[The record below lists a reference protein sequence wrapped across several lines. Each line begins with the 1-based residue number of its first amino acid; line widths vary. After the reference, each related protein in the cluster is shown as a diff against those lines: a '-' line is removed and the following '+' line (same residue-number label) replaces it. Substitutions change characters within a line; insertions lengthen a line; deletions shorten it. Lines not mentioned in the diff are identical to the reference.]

1 MKYKFKDIEN
11 KWQRIWEERGV
22 FKSKPEK
29 GKEKYYVLEMFPYPS
44 GRIHMGHVRNYSIGD
59 VIARFKKMFGY
70 NVIHPMGWD
79 SFGLPAE
86 NAAIKSGVH
95 PREWTLSNI
104 DYMKKELKK
113 LGFSYDWDR
122 EVTTC
127 LPDYYRW
134 NQWIFLKMLEK
145 GIAYRAK
152 ASVNWCPS
160 CLTVLANEQV
170 DEEGRCWR
178 CGSLV
183 EQKEIDSW
191 FLKITDYAEE
201 LLKDLEL
208 LKGHWPDP
216 VITMQKNWIGKSIG
230 AKVKFETESG
240 KTIEVFTTRPDT
252 LFGVTYIVLAPEHP
266 LTLELSK
273 GTEQEEAVKIFIE
286 KMKKTEKRKR
296 TTGDLEKEGV
306 FIGVYAIHPL
316 TGEKIPVYTAN
327 FVLMDYGTGA
337 VMSVPAH
344 DQRDF
349 EFAKKYGLPIK
360 VVITP
365 EGEELKAEEL
375 QEAYTEIGVLVNSGK
390 FSGMKSEEAKI
401 AITEELEKL
410 GKGEKAVQYRLRD
423 WNISRQRYWGTP
435 IPVIHCPEC
444 GIVPVPE
451 DELPVKL
458 PEDAPLTG
466 EGRSPLERVPEFINV
481 KCPKC
486 GRDAKRDPDTMDTFV
501 DSSWYFLR
509 YCSPEEKKL
518 PFNPEDASYWMVVD
532 QYIGGIEHAVLHLL
546 YSRFFTKVLRDL
558 GLFKAEEN
566 HRQYKFFKA
575 GEPFQNLLTQGM
587 VCKRWVSVKNLL
599 KAFNLDETSPVSAL
613 IKALTGKDVENSE
626 TVGSLMRK
634 HHITIGDN
642 AVLLLSIDEIRK
654 FIDNSIYIS
663 LKDFCH
669 FEGEKALLITVNSFT
684 RKIRFSIYQELREI
698 PPKDLEDKQII
709 ELADKILSIKEF
721 EKRKEKKDYIR
732 QLTQILLHK
741 KQVLPDFVEAWLKD
755 TPEDKR
761 KVVLTIT
768 DGKEEYRRTFLLR
781 KHQLEDIVEDLES
794 KYGEVS
800 KMSKSKLNVVDPDEM
815 IEKYGADATRLYV
828 LFAAPPESE
837 FEWKTEGIEGAYR
850 FLRRVFQ
857 FVAENREL
865 FDQEIEGKP
874 SKGGK
879 ELRRKVHQTLKK
891 VTDELQERFKFNTAI
906 AAIMELF
913 NEISKFKAEIDGDK
927 NVFKEAIE
935 KLIVMLSPFTPHV
948 AEEMWEIT
956 GHTTLLAEE
965 KWPEVDESALKV
977 EEVEIP
983 VQVNGKVR
991 GKITIP
997 TDADEETVREL
1008 ALSNEKIKKYTE
1020 GKNIIK
1026 FIYVKGR
1033 LVNIV
1038 VK

>member
-230 AKVKFETESG
+230 AKVKFETESS

-252 LFGVTYIVLAPEHP
+252 LFGVTYLVLAPEHP

-273 GTEQEEAVKIFIE
+273 GTEQEEAVKTFIE
-286 KMKKTEKRKR
+286 KMKRTEKRKR

-306 FIGVYAIHPL
+306 SVGVYAIHPL

-375 QEAYTEIGVLVNSGK
+375 QEAYTEPGVLVNSGK

-466 EGRSPLERVPEFINV
+466 EGRSPLERVSEFINV

-587 VCKRWVSVKNLL
+587 VCKRWVSVKSLL

-613 IKALTGKDVENSE
+613 IKALSGKDVENSE

-642 AVLLLSIDEIRK
+642 AVLLLGVDEIRK
-654 FIDNSIYIS
+654 FIDNLDELLSE
-663 LKDFCH
+663 L
-669 FEGEKALLITVNSFT
+669 EK
-684 RKIRFSIYQELREI
+684 
-698 PPKDLEDKQII
+698 
-709 ELADKILSIKEF
+709 
-721 EKRKEKKDYIR
+721 
-732 QLTQILLHK
+732 
-741 KQVLPDFVEAWLKD
+741 
-755 TPEDKR
+755 
-761 KVVLTIT
+761 
-768 DGKEEYRRTFLLR
+768 
-781 KHQLEDIVEDLES
+781 

-857 FVAENREL
+857 FVVENREL
-865 FDQEIEGKP
+865 FDQEIEGEP
-874 SKGGK
+874 SKVGK

-927 NVFKEAIE
+927 NVLKEAIE

-977 EEVEIP
+977 EEIEIP

-991 GKITIP
+991 GRITIP
-997 TDADEETVREL
+997 ADADEETVREL

>member
-1 MKYKFKDIEN
+1 MKYNFKDIEN
-11 KWQRIWEERGV
+11 KWQRIWKERGV

-95 PREWTLSNI
+95 PKEWTLSNI

-113 LGFSYDWDR
+113 LGFSYDWNR

-134 NQWIFLKMLEK
+134 NQWIFLKMLER

-178 CGSLV
+178 CGTVV

-273 GTEQEEAVKIFIE
+273 GTEQEEAVKAFVE

-306 FIGVYAIHPL
+306 FVGVYAIHPL

-360 VVITP
+360 VVIIP

-375 QEAYTEIGVLVNSGK
+375 QEAYTELGVLVNSGK
-390 FSGMKSEEAKI
+390 FSGMKSEEAKRS
-401 AITEELEKL
+401 ITEELEKL
-410 GKGEKAVQYRLRD
+410 EKGEKAVQYRLRD

-458 PEDAPLTG
+458 PENAPLTG

-509 YCSPEEKKL
+509 YCSPKEEKL

-566 HRQYKFFKA
+566 HRQYRFFKA

-587 VCKRWVSVKNLL
+587 VCKRWVSVKSLL

-613 IKALTGKDVENSE
+613 IKALSGKDVENSE

-634 HHITIGDN
+634 YHITIGDN
-642 AVLLLSIDEIRK
+642 AVLLLGVDEIRK
-654 FIDNSIYIS
+654 FIDNPDELLSE
-663 LKDFCH
+663 L
-669 FEGEKALLITVNSFT
+669 EK
-684 RKIRFSIYQELREI
+684 
-698 PPKDLEDKQII
+698 
-709 ELADKILSIKEF
+709 
-721 EKRKEKKDYIR
+721 
-732 QLTQILLHK
+732 
-741 KQVLPDFVEAWLKD
+741 
-755 TPEDKR
+755 
-761 KVVLTIT
+761 
-768 DGKEEYRRTFLLR
+768 
-781 KHQLEDIVEDLES
+781 

-865 FDQEIEGKP
+865 FDQEIEGEP
-874 SKGGK
+874 SKVGK
-879 ELRRKVHQTLKK
+879 GLRRKVHQTLKK

-913 NEISKFKAEIDGDK
+913 NEISKFKAETDGDK
-927 NVFKEAIE
+927 NVLKEAIE

-977 EEVEIP
+977 EEIEIP

-997 TDADEETVREL
+997 ADANEETVREF

-1020 GKNIIK
+1020 GKNIVK

>member
-1 MKYKFKDIEN
+1 MKYNFKDIEN
-11 KWQRIWEERGV
+11 KWQRIWKERGV

-95 PREWTLSNI
+95 PKEWTLSNI

-134 NQWIFLKMLEK
+134 NQWIFLKMLERE
-145 GIAYRAK
+145 IAYRAK

-178 CGSLV
+178 CGTVV

-230 AKVKFETESG
+230 AKVKFEIESG
-240 KTIEVFTTRPDT
+240 ETIEVFTTRPDT

-273 GTEQEEAVKIFIE
+273 GTEQEEAVKAFIE
-286 KMKKTEKRKR
+286 KMKRTEKRKR

-306 FIGVYAIHPL
+306 FLGVHAIHPL

-375 QEAYTEIGVLVNSGK
+375 QEAYTEPGVLVNSGK
-390 FSGMKSEEAKI
+390 FSGMKSEEAKR

-458 PEDAPLTG
+458 PENAPLTG

-486 GRDAKRDPDTMDTFV
+486 GGDAKRDPDTMDTFV

-509 YCSPEEKKL
+509 YCSPKEEKL

-566 HRQYKFFKA
+566 HRQYRFFKA

-613 IKALTGKDVENSE
+613 IKALSGKDVENSE

-642 AVLLLSIDEIRK
+642 AVLLLGIDEIRK
-654 FIDNSIYIS
+654 FIDNPDELLSE
-663 LKDFCH
+663 L
-669 FEGEKALLITVNSFT
+669 EK
-684 RKIRFSIYQELREI
+684 
-698 PPKDLEDKQII
+698 
-709 ELADKILSIKEF
+709 
-721 EKRKEKKDYIR
+721 
-732 QLTQILLHK
+732 
-741 KQVLPDFVEAWLKD
+741 
-755 TPEDKR
+755 
-761 KVVLTIT
+761 
-768 DGKEEYRRTFLLR
+768 
-781 KHQLEDIVEDLES
+781 

-865 FDQEIEGKP
+865 FDQEIEGES
-874 SKGGK
+874 SKVGK

-906 AAIMELF
+906 ASIMELF
-913 NEISKFKAEIDGDK
+913 NEISKFKAKTEGDK
-927 NVFKEAIE
+927 RVLKEAIE
-935 KLIVMLSPFTPHV
+935 KLTIMLSPFTPHV

-977 EEVEIP
+977 EEIEIP

-997 TDADEETVREL
+997 ADANEETVREL

-1020 GKNIIK
+1020 GKNIVK

>member
-11 KWQRIWEERGV
+11 KWQRIWKEKGV
-22 FKSKPEK
+22 FKSKPEE

-273 GTEQEEAVKIFIE
+273 GTEQEEAVKTFIE

-365 EGEELKAEEL
+365 ESEELKAEEL
-375 QEAYTEIGVLVNSGK
+375 QEAYTEPGVLVNSGK

-458 PEDAPLTG
+458 PENAPLTG

-642 AVLLLSIDEIRK
+642 AVLLLGVDEIRK
-654 FIDNSIYIS
+654 FIDNLDELLSE
-663 LKDFCH
+663 L
-669 FEGEKALLITVNSFT
+669 EK
-684 RKIRFSIYQELREI
+684 
-698 PPKDLEDKQII
+698 
-709 ELADKILSIKEF
+709 
-721 EKRKEKKDYIR
+721 
-732 QLTQILLHK
+732 
-741 KQVLPDFVEAWLKD
+741 
-755 TPEDKR
+755 
-761 KVVLTIT
+761 
-768 DGKEEYRRTFLLR
+768 
-781 KHQLEDIVEDLES
+781 

-913 NEISKFKAEIDGDK
+913 NEISKFKAETDGDK
-927 NVFKEAIE
+927 NVLKEAIE

-997 TDADEETVREL
+997 ADADEETVREL
-1008 ALSNEKIKKYTE
+1008 ALSNGKIKKYTE

>member
-1 MKYKFKDIEN
+1 MKYNFKDIEN
-11 KWQRIWEERGV
+11 KWQRIWKERGV

-95 PREWTLSNI
+95 PKEWTLSNI

-134 NQWIFLKMLEK
+134 NQWIFLKMLER

-240 KTIEVFTTRPDT
+240 ETIEVFTTRPDT

-273 GTEQEEAVKIFIE
+273 GTEQEEAVKTFVE
-286 KMKKTEKRKR
+286 KMKRTEKRKR

-306 FIGVYAIHPL
+306 FVGVYAIHPL

-375 QEAYTEIGVLVNSGK
+375 QEAYTEPGVLVNSGK
-390 FSGMKSEEAKI
+390 FSGMKSEEAKR
-401 AITEELEKL
+401 AITEEFEKL

-458 PEDAPLTG
+458 PENAPLTG

-509 YCSPEEKKL
+509 YCSPKEEKL

-566 HRQYKFFKA
+566 HRQYRFFKA

-613 IKALTGKDVENSE
+613 IKALSGKDVENSE

-642 AVLLLSIDEIRK
+642 AVLLLGVDEIRK
-654 FIDNSIYIS
+654 FIDNPDELLSE
-663 LKDFCH
+663 L
-669 FEGEKALLITVNSFT
+669 EK
-684 RKIRFSIYQELREI
+684 
-698 PPKDLEDKQII
+698 
-709 ELADKILSIKEF
+709 
-721 EKRKEKKDYIR
+721 
-732 QLTQILLHK
+732 
-741 KQVLPDFVEAWLKD
+741 
-755 TPEDKR
+755 
-761 KVVLTIT
+761 
-768 DGKEEYRRTFLLR
+768 
-781 KHQLEDIVEDLES
+781 

-865 FDQEIEGKP
+865 FDQEIEGEP
-874 SKGGK
+874 SKVGK

-913 NEISKFKAEIDGDK
+913 NEISKFKAETDGDK
-927 NVFKEAIE
+927 NVLKEAIE

-977 EEVEIP
+977 EEIEIP

-997 TDADEETVREL
+997 ADANEETVREF

-1020 GKNIIK
+1020 GKNIVK

>member
-1 MKYKFKDIEN
+1 MKYNFKDIEK
-11 KWQRIWEERGV
+11 KWQRVWEERGV
-22 FKSKPEK
+22 FKSKPT

-104 DYMKKELKK
+104 EYMKNELKK
-113 LGFSYDWDR
+113 LGFSYDWER

-127 LPDYYRW
+127 MPDYYKW

-160 CLTVLANEQV
+160 CQTVLANEQV

-201 LLKDLEL
+201 LLQDLEL

-230 AKVKFETESG
+230 AKVKFETEKG
-240 KTIEVFTTRPDT
+240 ETIEVFTTRPDT
-252 LFGVTYIVLAPEHP
+252 LFGVTYVVLAPEHP
-266 LTLELSK
+266 LTLKLSK
-273 GTEQEEAVKIFIE
+273 GTGQEEVVKAFVE
-286 KMKKTEKRKR
+286 KMKRTEKRKR

-306 FIGVYAIHPL
+306 FLGVYAIHPL
-316 TGEKIPVYTAN
+316 TKEKVPVYTAN

-365 EGEELKAEEL
+365 EDKELKAEEL
-375 QEAYTEIGVLVNSGK
+375 EEAYTEAGILVNSGK
-390 FSGMKSEEAKI
+390 FSGMKSKEAKR
-401 AITEELEKL
+401 AITEELEKV
-410 GKGEKAVQYRLRD
+410 GKGEKAIQYRLRD

-435 IPVIHCPEC
+435 IPVIHCPKC

-451 DELPVKL
+451 EELPVKL
-458 PEDAPLTG
+458 PENAPLVG

-486 GRDAKRDPDTMDTFV
+486 GKDAKRDPDTMDTFV

-509 YCSPEEKKL
+509 YCSPKEESL
-518 PFNPEDASYWMVVD
+518 PFKPEDASYWMVVD

-558 GLFKAEEN
+558 GLFKADEN
-566 HRQYKFFKA
+566 HKQYEFFKK
-575 GEPFQNLLTQGM
+575 GEPFLNLLTQGM
-587 VCKRWVSVKNLL
+587 VCKRWISVKNLL
-599 KAFNLDETSPVSAL
+599 KALNLDETSSVGAL
-613 IKALTGKDVENSE
+613 IKALTGKEVKNDE
-626 TVGSLMRK
+626 TISSLMKK

-642 AVLLLSIDEIRK
+642 AILLLQVEEIRK
-654 FIDNSIYIS
+654 FVEDHN
-663 LKDFCH
+663 K
-669 FEGEKALLITVNSFT
+669 LL
-684 RKIRFSIYQELREI
+684 L
-698 PPKDLEDKQII
+698 DLEK
-709 ELADKILSIKEF
+709 
-721 EKRKEKKDYIR
+721 
-732 QLTQILLHK
+732 
-741 KQVLPDFVEAWLKD
+741 
-755 TPEDKR
+755 
-761 KVVLTIT
+761 
-768 DGKEEYRRTFLLR
+768 
-781 KHQLEDIVEDLES
+781 

-857 FVAENREL
+857 FVVENKDFFNQGLKGEV
-865 FDQEIEGKP
+865 
-874 SKGGK
+874 SKAGK
-879 ELRRKVHQTLKK
+879 ELRRKVHQTLQK
-891 VTDELQERFKFNTAI
+891 VTEELQERFKFNTAI
-906 AAIMELF
+906 ASIMELF
-913 NEISKFKAEIDGDK
+913 NEITRFKVKSDGDK
-927 NVFKEAIE
+927 EVLKEAIE
-935 KLIVMLSPFTPHV
+935 KLIIMLSPFTPHIS
-948 AEEMWEIT
+948 EEMWEIT
-956 GHTTLLAEE
+956 GHKTLLIEE
-965 KWPEVDESALKV
+965 SWPEVDESALKV

-991 GKITIP
+991 GKVTIP
-997 TDADEETVREL
+997 IDATEERVKEI
-1008 ALSNEKIKKYTE
+1008 ALSNEKVQKYTE
-1020 GKNIIK
+1020 GKNIVK

>member
-273 GTEQEEAVKIFIE
+273 GTEQEEAVKAFVE
-286 KMKKTEKRKR
+286 KMKRTEKRKR

-306 FIGVYAIHPL
+306 FVGVYAIHPL

-365 EGEELKAEEL
+365 ESEELKAEEL

-458 PEDAPLTG
+458 PENTPLTG

-486 GRDAKRDPDTMDTFV
+486 GGDAKRDPDTMDTFV
-501 DSSWYFLR
+501 DSSWHFLR

-642 AVLLLSIDEIRK
+642 AVLLLGVDEIRK
-654 FIDNSIYIS
+654 FIDNLDELLSE
-663 LKDFCH
+663 L
-669 FEGEKALLITVNSFT
+669 EK
-684 RKIRFSIYQELREI
+684 
-698 PPKDLEDKQII
+698 
-709 ELADKILSIKEF
+709 
-721 EKRKEKKDYIR
+721 
-732 QLTQILLHK
+732 
-741 KQVLPDFVEAWLKD
+741 
-755 TPEDKR
+755 
-761 KVVLTIT
+761 
-768 DGKEEYRRTFLLR
+768 
-781 KHQLEDIVEDLES
+781 

-865 FDQEIEGKP
+865 FDQEIEGEP
-874 SKGGK
+874 SKVGK

-927 NVFKEAIE
+927 NVLKEAIE

-997 TDADEETVREL
+997 ADADEETVREL